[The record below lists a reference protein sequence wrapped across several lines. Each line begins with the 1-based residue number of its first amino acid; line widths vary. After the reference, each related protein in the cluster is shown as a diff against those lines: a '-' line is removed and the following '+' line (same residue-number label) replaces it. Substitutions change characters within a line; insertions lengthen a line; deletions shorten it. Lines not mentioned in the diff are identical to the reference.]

1 VTPNIGA
8 TREAA
13 YPRTASR
20 EEERRDAYGDP
31 TVEVAADEDGEL
43 AAEFLGTFII
53 IAFGDGVVAM
63 AVAALNQSGR
73 GRLSGDCD
81 LRPGG
86 ESRTRFLL

>member
-1 VTPNIGA
+1 M
-8 TREAA
+8 TR
-13 YPRTASR
+13 TGI
-20 EEERRDAYGDP
+20 RRWRWQQ
-31 TVEVAADEDGEL
+31 TRMGEL